1 MYSMSVIQGRFVPNN
16 EAMPL
21 DASIDIPLD
30 ARCRPIVRLNNN
42 VVRAY

>member
-1 MYSMSVIQGRFVPNN
+1 MRLGT
-16 EAMPL
+16 
-21 DASIDIPLD
+21 SIDIPLD